1 MSKKTDQIIDVELI
15 DKEKALDTQLLEN
28 KFKLQTE
35 IDLPDI
41 YYVKTLELIRD
52 IVILL
57 RDNEKPLPD
66 EFYRHYD
73 LVLSEIEP
81 AIDDL
86 TLDSLSLVIE
96 QYKDIVEID
105 RGLKF
110 SKHYQL
116 KNNIDRR
123 HKQFQKVI
131 TSHKKRG

>member
-1 MSKKTDQIIDVELI
+1 MSKKTDQIIDVELLV
-15 DKEKALDTQLLEN
+15 KEKALDIQLLEN
-28 KFKLQTE
+28 KIALQTE
-35 IDLPDI
+35 IDLPNI

-105 RGLKF
+105 RGHNF

-116 KNNIDRR
+116 ENNIKSR
-123 HKQFQKVI
+123 HEQFQKVI
-131 TSHKKRG
+131 TSHK

>member
-1 MSKKTDQIIDVELI
+1 MSKKRDEIVDLELI
-15 DKEKALDTQLLEN
+15 DKEKALGTQLLEN
-28 KFKLQTE
+28 KIKLQTE
-35 IDLPDI
+35 INLPAI
-41 YYVKTLELIRD
+41 NYVKTLELIRD

-105 RGLKF
+105 RGHNF

-116 KNNIDRR
+116 KNNIKSR
-123 HKQFQKVI
+123 HKEFQKVI
-131 TSHKKRG
+131 TSHK

>member
-1 MSKKTDQIIDVELI
+1 MPKKTDKIVDVELI
-15 DKEKALDTQLLEN
+15 SKEKDLDTQLLEN
-28 KFKLQTE
+28 EIKLQTE

-41 YYVKTLELIRD
+41 YYVKTLKLIRD
-52 IVILL
+52 IVTWL
-57 RDNEKPLPD
+57 RDDHYSLPD

-105 RGLKF
+105 RGHNF

-116 KNNIDRR
+116 ENNIKSR
-123 HKQFQKVI
+123 HEQFQKVI
-131 TSHKKRG
+131 TSHK

>member
-1 MSKKTDQIIDVELI
+1 MSKKRDKIVDLELI

-28 KFKLQTE
+28 KIKLQTE
-35 IDLPDI
+35 IDLPNI

-110 SKHYQL
+110 SEHYKL
-116 KNNIDRR
+116 KNNINRR
-123 HKQFQKVI
+123 HEQFQKVI
-131 TSHKKRG
+131 TSRKM